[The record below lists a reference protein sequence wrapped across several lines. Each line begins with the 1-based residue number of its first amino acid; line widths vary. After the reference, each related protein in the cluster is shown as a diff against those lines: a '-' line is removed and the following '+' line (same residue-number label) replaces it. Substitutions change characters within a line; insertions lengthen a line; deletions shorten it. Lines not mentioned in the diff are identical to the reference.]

1 MPRRLTKKQKKI
13 DVAPPYGKITGAD
26 LKKLRGGKK
35 NGSKKKSKK
44 S

>member
-1 MPRRLTKKQKKI
+1 MPRRLSKKQKKI
-13 DVAPPYGKITGAD
+13 DVAKPFGKITAAD
-26 LKKLRGGKK
+26 FKKLGKKK

>member
-1 MPRRLTKKQKKI
+1 MPRRLSKKQMKI
-13 DVAPPYGKITGAD
+13 ARISKPRNKITAAD
-26 LKKLRGGKK
+26 FKALKKK

>member
-1 MPRRLTKKQKKI
+1 MPRRLSKNQKKI
-13 DVAPPYGKITGAD
+13 DVARPFGKITAAD
-26 LKKLRGGKK
+26 FKKLGKKK

>member
-13 DVAPPYGKITGAD
+13 DVAKPFGKITAAD
-26 LKKLRGGKK
+26 LKKLTRRKK

>member
-1 MPRRLTKKQKKI
+1 MPRRLSRKQKKI
-13 DVAPPYGKITGAD
+13 DVARPFGKITAAD
-26 LKKLRGGKK
+26 FKRLGKKK